1 MGVGS
6 HVGGQLLLLKGNTDS
21 DLAIGLLNGC
31 RLVGFP
37 QRLIE
42 LQVGI
47 EVQKIKKMV
56 IGLFHGSCFYLISIN
71 SRYSYQFSKISI
83 ILATRK
89 MDETEFIVVSAS
101 FLFIFCLEGLVGWAG
116 GRLAWCGERVETR
129 VVAWDDVVREANVF
143 KFFLIFL

>member
-1 MGVGS
+1 MGIGS

-101 FLFIFCLEGLVGWAG
+101 FLFIFCWGGLLGVFWGEWTLGGCGFVEVGRFG
-116 GRLAWCGERVETR
+116 V
-129 VVAWDDVVREANVF
+129 
-143 KFFLIFL
+143 